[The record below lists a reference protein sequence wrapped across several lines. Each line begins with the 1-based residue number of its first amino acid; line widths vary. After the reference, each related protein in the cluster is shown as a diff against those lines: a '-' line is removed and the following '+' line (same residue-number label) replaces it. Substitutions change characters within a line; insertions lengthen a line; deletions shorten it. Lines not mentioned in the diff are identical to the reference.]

1 MMLGFGRIP
10 LSVRSCISCLRRK
23 QLSVLWPSFWWKWQS
38 SLRFQVGGT
47 RLGMGVG
54 SKGLMYPLE
63 DKFSYAWA
71 RVISRLENS
80 QWAFFVKL
88 R

>member
-10 LSVRSCISCLRRK
+10 LFVRSCISCLRRK

-54 SKGLMYPLE
+54 FKGLMNPLE
-63 DKFSYAWA
+63 DRFSYAWV
-71 RVISRLENS
+71 RVIPRPENS
-80 QWAFFVKL
+80 QRAFFG
-88 R
+88 